1 MIRASRNWVIAA
13 LTLVLLGCSSLAT
26 ETPEPAAS
34 TGRSPQ
40 LMRVGI
46 DPDYPPIAYKEDGKL
61 QGIEVVLARQMGRE
75 LGKDVELVETPW
87 EQLIP
92 ALNAGK
98 IDVIMSGMSI
108 TEERK
113 RLVSFTEP
121 YMRVGQ
127 MAIIRSEDI
136 GRLSSPRALY
146 ETPLRV
152 GFVAG
157 TTGALF
163 VESNLSRAQPV
174 ALKSGEAGIPALRA
188 GQIDVFI
195 HDAPTAWRLAA
206 DPMETEVVALYWPL
220 TEEQLAWAVRKSDV
234 QLRDELDA
242 MIGRWKKSGRL
253 QATLNQWIPVRV
265 EIK

>member
-1 MIRASRNWVIAA
+1 MVRANRNWIIAA
-13 LTLVLLGCSSLAT
+13 MVLVLAGCAGVAT
-26 ETPEPAAS
+26 QTSGPVAS
-34 TGRSPQ
+34 TAGSPKV
-40 LMRVGI
+40 MRVGI
-46 DPDYPPIAYKEDGKL
+46 DPDYPPIAYKKDGKL
-61 QGIEVVLARQMGRE
+61 QGIEVVLARQMGKD
-75 LGKDVELVETPW
+75 LGKEVQLIETPW

-108 TEERK
+108 TQERK

-121 YMRVGQ
+121 YMRIGQ
-127 MAIIRSEDI
+127 MAIIRTEDI

-146 ETPLRV
+146 ETKLRI

-163 VESNLSRAQPV
+163 VESNLVQAQPV
-174 ALKSGEAGIPALRA
+174 PLKSGEAGIPALRA
-188 GQIDVFI
+188 RQIDVFI
-195 HDAPTAWRLAA
+195 HDAPTAWRLAS
-206 DPMETEVVALYWPL
+206 DPLENEVVALYWPL
-220 TEEQLAWAVRKSDV
+220 TEEELAWAVRTSDV
-234 QLRDELDA
+234 QFRGELDA
-242 MIGRWKKSGRL
+242 MIEQWKKSGRL